1 MSSQIRARRRR
12 SAQSGRNARGY
23 AQAGRRGGV
32 DLVAQVHVAQRALL
46 HGPERAPSLHI
57 NPFWE
62 LPLAPT
68 HKPSEKDMT
77 ICHMIALLLL
87 ALELFGH
94 RHDRELRGPGT
105 PSLNPHA
112 RSLYSD
118 DVNPRTPWRAHHGAA
133 ARSSSRASSTP
144 KRPPA
149 VRIQASAREGSR
161 WQRRRQ
167 TARPPLHTYIHTH
180 RRTQTR
186 FYHNNNNNTTPLRH
200 SYLYTSCFRAIY
212 SGHLHSHDS
221 SGVRKRGAGR
231 RLGVRAR
238 ARS

>member
-1 MSSQIRARRRR
+1 
-12 SAQSGRNARGY
+12 
-23 AQAGRRGGV
+23 
-32 DLVAQVHVAQRALL
+32 
-46 HGPERAPSLHI
+46 
-57 NPFWE
+57 
-62 LPLAPT
+62 LAPT

-105 PSLNPHA
+105 LSLNPRA

-118 DVNPRTPWRAHHGAA
+118 DVNPRTPWRALHGAA

-186 FYHNNNNNTTPLRH
+186 FYHNNNND
-200 SYLYTSCFRAIY
+200 YTSPALVPIHFVLSRHILWTFTLSRFERGPQTRCRPATRCAGTR
-212 SGHLHSHDS
+212 SELTNTPHCRSHCLRRS
-221 SGVRKRGAGR
+221 CIPQSWPQSWPAELACQVRGAPTGLFIDR
-231 RLGVRAR
+231 TTASSRGCF
-238 ARS
+238 SI